1 MKQRLFMMV
10 GAPGTG
16 KSTFVLNNMKEDFIY
31 ISRDEIRYSFL
42 EEGDDYFAKERKV
55 FNEFIL
61 RINEAIMWDDYPN
74 IIIDATHLTKAS
86 RAKVLK
92 RLATVD
98 EIRAMVMTTP
108 LEVALERNAKREGR
122 TRVPDDV
129 IKSMYNS
136 FELPTKEEGFNSIA
150 YINENGIAERVVQL

>member
-136 FELPTKEEGFNSIA
+136 FELPTKEEGFDSIA
-150 YINENGIAERVVQL
+150 YINENGVAERVIQL

>member
-31 ISRDEIRYSFL
+31 ISRDEIRYSLL

-129 IKSMYNS
+129 VKSMYNS
-136 FELPTKEEGFNSIA
+136 FELPTKEEGFDSIA

>member
-1 MKQRLFMMV
+1 MKTRLFMMV

-16 KSTFVLNNMKEDFIY
+16 KSTFVANNLKDGFIW
-31 ISRDEIRYSFL
+31 ISRDRIRHSLL

-55 FNEFIL
+55 FNQFIL
-61 RINEAIMWDDYPN
+61 SINEAIMWDEYPN

-92 RLATVD
+92 RLASVD
-98 EIRAMVMTTP
+98 EIRAIVMTTP
-108 LEVALERNAKREGR
+108 LEIALERNAKREGR
-122 TRVPDDV
+122 ERVPDDV
-129 IKSMYNS
+129 IKSMYDS
-136 FELPTKEEGFNSIA
+136 FELPTKEEGFDSIA

>member
-1 MKQRLFMMV
+1 MMV

-31 ISRDEIRYSFL
+31 ISRDEIRYSLL
-42 EEGDDYFAKERKV
+42 EEGDDYFAKERKD

-122 TRVPDDV
+122 TRK
-129 IKSMYNS
+129 IRTRKISKGS
-136 FELPTKEEGFNSIA
+136 
-150 YINENGIAERVVQL
+150 

>member
-16 KSTFVLNNMKEDFIY
+16 KSTFVANNLKDGFIW
-31 ISRDEIRYSFL
+31 ISRDRIRYSLL
-42 EEGDDYFAKERKV
+42 EEGDDYFAKERQV
-55 FNEFIL
+55 FNQFIL
-61 RINEAIMWDDYPN
+61 SINEAIMWDEYPN

-92 RLATVD
+92 RLASVD
-98 EIRAMVMTTP
+98 EIRAIVMTTP

-122 TRVPDDV
+122 ERVPDDV
-129 IKSMYNS
+129 IKSMYDS
-136 FELPTKEEGFNSIA
+136 FELPTKEEGFDSIA

>member
-136 FELPTKEEGFNSIA
+136 FELPTKEEGFDSIA
-150 YINENGIAERVVQL
+150 YINENGIAERVIQL

>member
-136 FELPTKEEGFNSIA
+136 FELPTKEEGFDSIA
-150 YINENGIAERVVQL
+150 YINEKGIAERVVQL

>member
-16 KSTFVLNNMKEDFIY
+16 KSTFVLNNMKEDFVY
-31 ISRDEIRYSFL
+31 ISRDEIRYSLL

-61 RINEAIMWDDYPN
+61 RINEAIMWDNYPN

-92 RLATVD
+92 RLTTVD

-129 IKSMYNS
+129 IKSMYDS
-136 FELPTKEEGFNSIA
+136 FELPTKEEGFDSIA
-150 YINENGIAERVVQL
+150 YINENGVAERVVKL

>member
-16 KSTFVLNNMKEDFIY
+16 KSTFVLNNMKEDFVY
-31 ISRDEIRYSFL
+31 ISRDEIRYSLL

-92 RLATVD
+92 RLTTVD

-136 FELPTKEEGFNSIA
+136 FELPTKEEGFDSIA
-150 YINENGIAERVVQL
+150 YINENGVAERVVKL

>member
-1 MKQRLFMMV
+1 MKTRLFMMV

-16 KSTFVLNNMKEDFIY
+16 KSTFVANNLKDGFIW
-31 ISRDEIRYSFL
+31 ISRDRIRYSLL

-55 FNEFIL
+55 FNQFIL
-61 RINEAIMWDDYPN
+61 SINEAIMWDEYPN

-92 RLATVD
+92 RLASVD
-98 EIRAMVMTTP
+98 EIRAIVMTTP
-108 LEVALERNAKREGR
+108 LEIALERNAKREGR
-122 TRVPDDV
+122 ERVPDDV
-129 IKSMYNS
+129 IKSMYDS
-136 FELPTKEEGFNSIA
+136 FELPTKEEGFDSIA

>member
-31 ISRDEIRYSFL
+31 ISRDEIRYSLL

-136 FELPTKEEGFNSIA
+136 FELPTKEEGFDSIA

>member
-98 EIRAMVMTTP
+98 EIRAIVMTTP

-136 FELPTKEEGFNSIA
+136 FELPTKEEGFDSIA
-150 YINENGIAERVVQL
+150 YINENGVAERVIQL